1 MPETTRET
9 HSTWRSLIDAVS
21 TIGDVMATPRGP
33 SPDRAVRL
41 ARQRSERR

>member
-1 MPETTRET
+1 MPETTRDT
-9 HSTWRSLIDAVS
+9 SGTWRSLIDVMS